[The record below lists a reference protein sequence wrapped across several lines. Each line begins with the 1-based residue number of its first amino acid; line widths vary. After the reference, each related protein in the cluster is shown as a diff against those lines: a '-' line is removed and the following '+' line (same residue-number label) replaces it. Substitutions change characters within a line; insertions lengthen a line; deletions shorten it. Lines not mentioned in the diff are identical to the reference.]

1 MQSRGL
7 GPGPSALRTGLHSWA
22 VMDMRF
28 LVAWDSPSTAEIKKF
43 DHTRSRTW
51 VVAATTRRSNHYV
64 DDMVTCWLGDVQVF
78 YHMQANTTHQRC
90 HPAQRA
96 LLASHRQ
103 SDCAATRPA
112 PRVRTYTH
120 IGRVFCGTSD
130 ARPTA
135 WGPRLHVASAA
146 TARPTTLSSV
156 RPTAR
161 ASHPKPLQGG
171 QQEVTRVPLI
181 T

>member
-1 MQSRGL
+1 MATS
-7 GPGPSALRTGLHSWA
+7 
-22 VMDMRF
+22 F
-28 LVAWDSPSTAEIKKF
+28 LVAWGIPAQQKSTNLTIPGVEPGL
-43 DHTRSRTW
+43 SRPRRD
-51 VVAATTRRSNHYV
+51 VLTTRRY
-64 DDMVTCWLGDVQVF
+64 G
-78 YHMQANTTHQRC
+78 HMLDGRSPDFFKYMNADTTHQRR
-90 HPAQRA
+90 HPTQTD
-96 LLASHRQ
+96 LTASHCQ
-103 SDCAATRPA
+103 SGCAATRPA

-135 WGPRLHVASAA
+135 WGPRLHASAA

-171 QQEVTRVPLI
+171 QQEVTRIPPP